1 MYGLN
6 NILSTVSDTLTPPE
20 SLTGYGDVYIVT
32 DLRKRG
38 KKEPNEVKSLKSFQW
53 QKNSNAPKLFEPVS
67 RIAPDFK
74 GVYPVFKGN
83 NGIIYFKYDFS
94 DNYNNDFILKDYE
107 INESAK
113 MITLN
118 FSYYK
123 AYSPNNEIVTVWNFS
138 ITTQICNIGTY
149 YDSRIIALFGVY
161 EFVNGLI
168 DALKNAQSKL
178 RSNSK
183 DYQTLQYQIKR
194 WQDAWDK
201 YADIE
206 AAPQES
212 APVESPKAPEPEP
225 TPEPKAQESPKNQNI
240 TLINEGDFFAAYG
253 ADAVSVADALNLVVT
268 TIGNQKTCQFPK
280 GAINQYLPLLA
291 RKGFKVEIKEK
302 PAPAESAPESP
313 APENEIFN
321 DAETVEIENTPVKNA
336 AEPNWSAIEKDMA
349 RAKYWSSFD
358 PEKSAKFETDY
369 YKAIYNEILKDV
381 PADYVDRFNDIFNSK
396 VNELIRLQSKAP
408 NAAVTG
414 GGGVSAAKAR
424 KYNAAND
431 RLMESRANF
440 RDYISYIAKRL
451 AAKARRA
458 EFVESTPEQRENA
471 EFERLKPEVEG
482 FIKTKALLEVLKKD
496 PAKYMKDNNIPLP
509 RYYADATDYYNHL
522 LYDYQLGKATFYD
535 KLERVADKGYY
546 NTVSQ
551 ILDLLSGKGIYTDKH
566 KIFTLI
572 DRAKKWNARKS
583 ESFYDKNFSY
593 DGVKIVNNEN
603 LDRLQIFFDP
613 IPADDVRTDLKA
625 NGFRWSPREKAWQR
639 QYNSNAIIAAK
650 RVLDKHFK
658 KEGLGK
664 PTIKFEFNNNDELK
678 AFLNDNKENLID
690 SYIDADIADESPLN
704 AKKLALNGMP
714 SADVFNCPESALYC
728 GGLRPTYQRLNDYSH
743 LIDTAENNSVLC
755 GYGFADTTLKTL
767 VNACKY
773 YKQVERLAK
782 HLAAAT
788 PLQTAFNI
796 WHWEHTNLRYNYD
809 TPGREE
815 IRTPARTWLDRKSG
829 IDCDCLA
836 VFTAA
841 LLLNLGYKPKFEI
854 VAFYNKKEYS
864 HIFVNLDGIAIDR
877 VLPMFNRRPVM
888 ICKTLLMEIP
898 VYQLNGLSGDAAI
911 NTALH
916 GVYENALKRYTHT
929 LSESDKTDMRKTQI
943 LVTLQG
949 CDYNAFRL
957 AGLIMPYVAYIDD
970 AGAYYFNNPDIAKIA
985 ANADKQ
991 LHDME
996 LRGCSESELNGLF
1009 KSIGKAI
1016 KKAAQATGKAVA
1028 SVAKATA
1035 NTVKAAAQS
1044 TVNAV
1049 KATGNLVKAG
1059 AQAITGHGSD
1069 AKETLKKAGEQLKD
1083 AIVDPVKQAATDT
1096 KNIVVDTVVNPTKT
1110 AVQITVD
1117 SVKDTVKIAG
1127 KVFKVIF
1134 VKINPITVLM
1144 RNALRMLVAIN
1155 FLGMASRANVANMT
1169 LADAQKQGYSM
1180 DAWLDAKTAKGKIV
1194 RFFTKMGG
1202 KAENIEKAI
1211 VNGSKK
1217 KPLFKK
1223 DYKPE
1228 SKIVESGEDDAT
1240 LSGLG
1245 IVKCGIDGLGDGGLT
1260 IGAALA
1266 AVGAFIARIW
1276 RWLKNVFTTVAQN
1289 ETVRNAAGE
1298 LLETAKDAAL
1308 ERAKSEIQN
1317 KINPDG
1323 NNKGTGLLVDETTD
1337 GTTTDTTTTGNGKKA
1352 ALIALL
1358 VTAGIAATA
1367 VAFGGKKKKNKRD

>member
-1 MYGLN
+1 M
-6 NILSTVSDTLTPPE
+6 
-20 SLTGYGDVYIVT
+20 TGYGDTYIVT
-32 DLRKRG
+32 DLRIRG
-38 KKEPNEVKSLKSFQW
+38 KKEPNEVKSLKAFQW
-53 QKNSNAPKLFEPVS
+53 QKNANAPKLFEPVT

-83 NGIIYFKYDFS
+83 NGIIYVKLDFS

-168 DALKNAQSKL
+168 DVLKNAQSKL

-201 YADIE
+201 YADI
-206 AAPQES
+206 AAAAQES
-212 APVESPKAPEPEP
+212 APVESPKAPAPEP
-225 TPEPKAQESPKNQNI
+225 TPEPKTQ
-240 TLINEGDFFAAYG
+240 
-253 ADAVSVADALNLVVT
+253 
-268 TIGNQKTCQFPK
+268 
-280 GAINQYLPLLA
+280 
-291 RKGFKVEIKEK
+291 
-302 PAPAESAPESP
+302 ESAPESP
-313 APENEIFN
+313 APDEIFN
-321 DAETVEIENTPVKNA
+321 DAETVDIETSPVTQANT
-336 AEPNWSAIEKDMA
+336 PNWSAIENDMA
-349 RAKYWSSFD
+349 RAKHWASFD
-358 PEKSAKFETDY
+358 PERSAKFETDY
-369 YKAIYNEILKDV
+369 YKSIYNEVLKDV
-381 PADYVDRFNDIFNSK
+381 PADYVDRFNDIFNRK

-458 EFVESTPEQRENA
+458 DFVESTPEQRENA

-482 FIKTKALLEVLKKD
+482 FIKTKALLEVVKKD
-496 PAKYMKDNNIPLP
+496 PAKYLKDNNIPLP
-509 RYYADATDYYNHL
+509 RYYADATVYYNHL

-546 NTVSQ
+546 NAVSQ
-551 ILDLLSGKGIYTDKH
+551 ILDLLRGKGVYTDKH

-593 DGVKIVNNEN
+593 DGVKIVNNET
-603 LDRLQIFFDP
+603 LDRLQIFFDT
-613 IPADDVRTDLKA
+613 IPADDVRTDLKT

-704 AKKLALNGMP
+704 AKKVLNGMP

-773 YKQVERLAK
+773 YKQVARLAK

-815 IRTPARTWLDRKSG
+815 IRTPARTWLDRKDG
-829 IDCDCLA
+829 VDCDCLA

-991 LHDME
+991 LRDME
-996 LRGCSESELNGLF
+996 LRGCSDAELNGLF
-1009 KSIGKAI
+1009 KSIGKAV

-1069 AKETLKKAGEQLKD
+1069 ATETLKKAGEQLKD

-1117 SVKDTVKIAG
+1117 SVKDTINIAG

-1169 LADAQKQGYSM
+1169 LADAEKQGYSM

-1240 LSGLG
+1240 LSGIG
-1245 IVKCGIDGLGDGGLT
+1245 SIKFGIDGLGDGGLT

-1276 RWLKNVFTTVAQN
+1276 RWLKNVFSTVAQN

-1323 NNKGTGLLVDETTD
+1323 NKKGTGLLVDETTD